1 MNISYDDFKKLD
13 LRVGTI
19 TQVADHPNADKLYL
33 ITVSLGTQVRTLVA
47 GLKNY
52 YSPDQ
57 LQGKQIVVVA
67 NLEPATVRGVESDG
81 MLLAAQ
87 SDGAVSIISPE
98 KPIDNGAKIF

>member
-1 MNISYDDFKKLD
+1 MGISFDDFKKLD

-19 TQVADHPNADKLYL
+19 TQVEDHPNADKLYL
-33 ITVSLGTQVRTLVA
+33 ITVSLGTEVRTLVA

-52 YSPDQ
+52 YTPEL

-67 NLEPATVRGVESDG
+67 NLEPVEVRGIISDG

-87 SDGAVSIISPE
+87 SDGAVRIISPE